1 MPIKSDKTYKN
12 RPILFSLF
20 LGIVLTLLI
29 SVASAFA
36 TVRGLG
42 ETGMM
47 VAQGCAF
54 LVMALAVTLYMR
66 RKDSTMAIY
75 GFKGLAGANNKAALY
90 YVPLGIIVFVQPVIG
105 GFNSELSLGK
115 IVLIVLFSL
124 VVGYTEESIF
134 RGIIWEKLKD
144 KGALFYILFSSIFF
158 GILHMANALNGR
170 DWLSI
175 VLQIINAFLIGL
187 ILALLIVLTAR
198 ILPLIIFH
206 FMFDALAQL
215 TNASTTANE
224 VFVVAML
231 NICYLLYGIYLVV
244 VLTRKRRIYTVQN
257 RPYI

>member
-1 MPIKSDKTYKN
+1 MLNKSDKTYKN
-12 RPILFSLF
+12 RPVLFSLF

-29 SVASAFA
+29 SVASAVA

-54 LVMALAVTLYMR
+54 LVMAMAVTLYMR
-66 RKDSTMAIY
+66 RKDRTMAIY
-75 GFKGLAGANNKAALY
+75 GFKRLTGANTKDALY
-90 YVPLGIIVFVQPVIG
+90 YVPLGIIVLVQPVIG

-115 IVLIVLFSL
+115 VVLIVLFSL

-144 KGALFYILFSSIFF
+144 RGSLFYILFSSIFF
-158 GILHMANALNGR
+158 GILHMANALNGH
-170 DWLSI
+170 DLLSI
-175 VLQIINAFLIGL
+175 ALQIINAFLIGL

-215 TNASTTANE
+215 TNATTTANE
-224 VFVVAML
+224 IFVVAVL
-231 NICYLLYGIYLVV
+231 NICYLLYGAYLVV
-244 VLTRKRRIYTVQN
+244 RLTRKRRMRTIQN
-257 RPYI
+257 RPSL